1 MFARVGDGVLPGVLC
16 VFCVHFVCEVGWRKD
31 GEGTE
36 GNLTSPTFLKKPG
49 RWAIKYKRWRYQVG
63 LNKKSLQERNID

>member
-1 MFARVGDGVLPGVLC
+1 MLARVGDGVLPGVLC

-36 GNLTSPTFLKKPG
+36 G
-49 RWAIKYKRWRYQVG
+49 
-63 LNKKSLQERNID
+63 SLSGFTV